1 MNVVLPG
8 SRYVICEKF
17 WRACLPRAR
26 PFSLSPT
33 TSKRL
38 LRRLTFHS
46 HAHKTHFH
54 MKGFALRAKREFL
67 ELGNGLF
74 NKASWIINTVQIRHR
89 SWLIHGSF
97 AKVWNATFEPNSS
110 ICSAHAISSQLCTI
124 LVISRPRIPT
134 RNRKRWL
141 YARTCKRF
149 IIELW

>member
-1 MNVVLPG
+1 MNVVLQ
-8 SRYVICEKF
+8 SR
-17 WRACLPRAR
+17 RTQSSR
-26 PFSLSPT
+26 PFPSGPRPLYQVDAECEAADMKT
-33 TSKRL
+33 
-38 LRRLTFHS
+38 TFHS

-54 MKGFALRAKREFL
+54 MKKVLHLGSFLKWEFL

-74 NKASWIINTVQIRHR
+74 NKSSSIINTVQIRHR
-89 SWLIHGSF
+89 GWLIHGSF

-110 ICSAHAISSQLCTI
+110 FCSAHAISSQLCTI

>member
-1 MNVVLPG
+1 MNVVLP
-8 SRYVICEKF
+8 SRRTQFNGPFPSCAKPLCQIEAECEATDIK
-17 WRACLPRAR
+17 
-26 PFSLSPT
+26 T
-33 TSKRL
+33 
-38 LRRLTFHS
+38 TFHS
-46 HAHKTHFH
+46 HSQKTHFTWKVLH
-54 MKGFALRAKREFL
+54 LGSFLKWEFL

-74 NKASWIINTVQIRHR
+74 NKSSSIINTVQIRHR
-89 SWLIHGSF
+89 GWPIHGYF

-134 RNRKRWL
+134 RNRKRWF